1 MKYGKFLSFLGG
13 TISAVLTI
21 INLFEGQSQM
31 ASVWGTASIWAFA
44 TFFTE
49 LNLSKK
55 EKQIQSIKDAISSSK
70 DEVEAIN
77 KINEIL

>member
-1 MKYGKFLSFLGG
+1 MKLGTFLSLLGG
-13 TISAVLTI
+13 TTAAILVVTH
-21 INLFEGQSQM
+21 LFDDHNQM
-31 ASVWGTASIWAFA
+31 ASVWGIASIWAFA

-49 LNLSKK
+49 LNLDRK
-55 EKQIQSIKDAISSSK
+55 EKQIQSIKDAISTSK

>member
-1 MKYGKFLSFLGG
+1 MKFGKFLSLLGG
-13 TISAVLTI
+13 TIAVILAVTH
-21 INLFEGQSQM
+21 LFDGSNEI

-55 EKQIQSIKDAISSSK
+55 EKQIQSIKDAIGSSK
-70 DEVEAIN
+70 DEFEAIN

>member
-1 MKYGKFLSFLGG
+1 MKYGKFLSLLGG
-13 TISAVLTI
+13 TIAAILVITY
-21 INLFEGQSQM
+21 LFEGQSQM

-49 LNLSKK
+49 LNLSRK
-55 EKQIQSIKDAISSSK
+55 EKQIQSIKDAINSSK